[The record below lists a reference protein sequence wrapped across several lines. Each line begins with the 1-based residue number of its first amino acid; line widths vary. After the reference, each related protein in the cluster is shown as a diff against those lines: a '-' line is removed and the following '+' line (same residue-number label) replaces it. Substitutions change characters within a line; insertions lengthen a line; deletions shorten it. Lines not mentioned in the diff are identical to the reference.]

1 MKDMDKN
8 YILHKYLNGEATI
21 EEIELLKNDSEYTS
35 YVKIAEATQGFETPA
50 FKAEETFTAIKSKND
65 LKKGKVRSLFSS
77 KYIVRIA
84 AVLALIV
91 TSYLFLENR
100 DTSITT
106 DIAQKENFLLPD
118 ESEVTLNAMSQLA
131 YNKKGWEKERK
142 LSLEG
147 EAYFKVKKGSTFS
160 VETPQGTVTV
170 LGTQFN
176 VFSREDQFNI
186 TCYEGLVSV
195 AFSDTLVKIP
205 AGNYIT
211 IENNKIVNNESL
223 ALNAPTWVNNESS
236 FENVLVTDVLAELK
250 RQYPVTIH
258 TELNLNKR
266 FTGSFTH
273 TNLTV
278 ALRSICDPLQLD
290 FTIANNEVTL
300 YAKNSN

>member
-21 EEIELLKNDSEYTS
+21 EEIELLKNDSKYTS

-131 YNKKGWEKERK
+131 YNKKEWEKERK

-176 VFSREDQFNI
+176 VFSREDQFYI

-258 TELNLNKR
+258 KELNLNKR

>member
-1 MKDMDKN
+1 MDKN

-21 EEIELLKNDSEYTS
+21 EEIELLKKDSEYS
-35 YVKIAEATQGFETPA
+35 SFLKISEATKAFEIPT
-50 FKAEETFTAIKSKND
+50 FNSEETFSALTSKLD
-65 LKKGKVRSLFSS
+65 KKEGKVRSLFSS
-77 KYIVRIA
+77 KYILRIA
-84 AVLALIV
+84 AVVALIV

-100 DTSITT
+100 TTAITT
-106 DIAQKENFLLPD
+106 EIAQKENFFLPD
-118 ESEVTLNAMSQLA
+118 ASEVTLNAMSNIA
-131 YNKKGWEKERK
+131 YHKKGWASERK
-142 LSLEG
+142 LTLEG

-176 VFSREDQFNI
+176 VFSRENKFHI

-195 AFSDTLVKIP
+195 AFSDTLVKVP

-211 IENNKIVNNESL
+211 IENNTLISNETL
-223 ALNAPTWVNNESS
+223 AVTSPSWVANESS
-236 FENVLVTDVLAELK
+236 FENALVNDVLSELK
-250 RQYPVTIH
+250 RQYPIH
-258 TELNLNKR
+258 IKTALHLNKR

-273 TNLTV
+273 TDLTV

-290 FTIANNEVTL
+290 FTIANNEVII

>member
-21 EEIELLKNDSEYTS
+21 EEIELLKNDSKYTS

-211 IENNKIVNNESL
+211 IENNKRVNNESL

>member
-8 YILHKYLNGEATI
+8 YILHKYLNGEATV
-21 EEIELLKNDSEYTS
+21 EEIELLKNDSEYSS
-35 YVKIAEATQGFETPA
+35 YLKIAEATKGFETPT
-50 FKAEETFTAIKSKND
+50 FKVDENYAVIQSKLN
-65 LKKGKVRSLFSS
+65 KKEGKVRSLFSTQN
-77 KYIVRIA
+77 ILRIA
-84 AVLALIV
+84 AVFALIV

-100 DTSITT
+100 GTSITT

-118 ESEVTLNAMSQLA
+118 ESEVTLNAMSNIA
-131 YNKKGWEKERK
+131 YNKKGWTKERK

-176 VFSREDQFNI
+176 VFSRGNQFNI

-195 AFSDTLVKIP
+195 AFKDTLVKVP

-211 IENNKIVNNESL
+211 IEDNKLLSNETL
-223 ALNAPTWVNNESS
+223 AITAPTWVNNESS
-236 FENVLVTDVLAELK
+236 FENVLVSDVLSELK
-250 RQYPVTIH
+250 RQYPVTIQ

>member
-21 EEIELLKNDSEYTS
+21 EEIELLKNDSEFTS

-50 FKAEETFTAIKSKND
+50 FKAEDTFTAIKSKND
-65 LKKGKVRSLFSS
+65 IKEGKVRSLFSS
-77 KYIVRIA
+77 KYILRIA
-84 AVLALIV
+84 AVMALIV

-118 ESEVTLNAMSQLA
+118 ESEVTLNAMSQLV
-131 YNKKGWEKERK
+131 YNKKGWDKERK

-160 VETPQGTVTV
+160 VETPQGMVTV

-176 VFSREDQFNI
+176 VFSRKNQFNI

-211 IENNKIVNNESL
+211 IENNKIVNNETL

-250 RQYPVTIH
+250 RQYPVSIH

>member
-1 MKDMDKN
+1 MNDMDKN
-8 YILHKYLNGEATI
+8 YVLHKYLNGEANS
-21 EEIELLKNDSEYTS
+21 EEIELLKNDSEYAD
-35 YVKIAEATQGFETPA
+35 YLKIAEATKGFETPA
-50 FKAEETFTAIKSKND
+50 FKTEDTLSAIKSKLD
-65 LKKGKVRSLFSS
+65 KKEVKVRSLFSS
-77 KYIVRIA
+77 KYILRIA
-84 AVLALIV
+84 AVFALIV
-91 TSYLFLENR
+91 TSYLFLENK

-106 DIAQKENFLLPD
+106 DIAQKESFLLPD
-118 ESEVTLNAMSQLA
+118 ESEVTLNAMSNII
-131 YNKKGWEKERK
+131 YNKKGWSEERK
-142 LSLEG
+142 LTLEG

-160 VETPQGTVTV
+160 VEAPQGTVTV

-176 VFSREDQFNI
+176 VFSRGKQFNI

-195 AFSDTLVKIP
+195 TFSDTLVKVP

-211 IENNKIVNNESL
+211 IEDNKLISNETL
-223 ALNAPTWVNNESS
+223 ALTAPTWVNNESS
-236 FENVLVTDVLAELK
+236 FENVLVSDVLLELK
-250 RQYPVTIH
+250 RQYPVNIS
-258 TELNLNKR
+258 TELILNKR

>member
-21 EEIELLKNDSEYTS
+21 EEIELLKNDSKYTS

-131 YNKKGWEKERK
+131 YNKKGWDKERK

-176 VFSREDQFNI
+176 VFSRKNQFNI

-236 FENVLVTDVLAELK
+236 FENVLVTDVLAEFK

>member
-1 MKDMDKN
+1 M
-8 YILHKYLNGEATI
+8 
-21 EEIELLKNDSEYTS
+21 
-35 YVKIAEATQGFETPA
+35 
-50 FKAEETFTAIKSKND
+50 
-65 LKKGKVRSLFSS
+65 
-77 KYIVRIA
+77 
-84 AVLALIV
+84 LALIV

-131 YNKKGWEKERK
+131 YNKKGWDKERK

-176 VFSREDQFNI
+176 VFSRKNQFNI

-236 FENVLVTDVLAELK
+236 FENVLVTDVLAEFK

>member
-1 MKDMDKN
+1 MDKN

-21 EEIELLKNDSEYTS
+21 EEIELLKNDSEYSS
-35 YVKIAEATQGFETPA
+35 YVKIAEATKGFVTPS
-50 FKAEETFTAIKSKND
+50 FNSEDTFTAIKSNRD
-65 LKKGKVRSLFSS
+65 KKEGKVRSLFSS
-77 KYIVRIA
+77 KYILRIA

-100 DTSITT
+100 DILITT

-118 ESEVTLNAMSQLA
+118 ESEVTLNAMSQIA
-131 YNKKGWEKERK
+131 YNKKGWDKERK
-142 LSLEG
+142 LSLDG

-160 VETPQGTVTV
+160 VKTPQGIVTV

-176 VFSREDQFNI
+176 VFSRGNRFNI

-195 AFSDTLVKIP
+195 AFGDTLIKIP
-205 AGNYIT
+205 AGNYTT
-211 IENNKIVNNESL
+211 IENNKLINNNPL
-223 ALNAPTWVNNESS
+223 ALTAPTWLNNESS
-236 FENVLVTDVLAELK
+236 FENVLVTDVLLELK
-250 RQYPVTIH
+250 RQYPVTIN

-273 TNLTV
+273 TDLTI

>member
-1 MKDMDKN
+1 MDKN

-35 YVKIAEATQGFETPA
+35 YVKIAEATKGFETPA

-65 LKKGKVRSLFSS
+65 IKEGKVRSLFSS
-77 KYIVRIA
+77 KYILRIA

-118 ESEVTLNAMSQLA
+118 ESEVTLNAMSQLV
-131 YNKKGWEKERK
+131 YNKKGWDKERK

-176 VFSREDQFNI
+176 VFSRKNQFNI

-195 AFSDTLVKIP
+195 AFSDTIVKIP

-211 IENNKIVNNESL
+211 IESNKIINNETL
-223 ALNAPTWVNNESS
+223 ALNAPTWVNKESS